1 MTKLSRNDKIFIGMI
16 IGWIGTV
23 ALGFILTAEAAN
35 YKYNI
40 NKEIGLYEDE
50 VLICN
55 FEGTCK
61 IIPVDNLGTDEG
73 IEQLGMQFN
82 ANVDTF
88 TLKSFE
94 VK

>member
-1 MTKLSRNDKIFIGMI
+1 MI
-16 IGWIGTV
+16 IAWIAAM
-23 ALGFILTAEAAN
+23 ALAFVLTAEA
-35 YKYNI
+35 KTGTQSI
-40 NKEIGLYEDE
+40 DKGIGLYEDE

-55 FEGTCK
+55 FEGSCK
-61 IIPVDNLGTDEG
+61 IVPIDDLGTDEG